1 MDIKFIAEMRKTNE
15 IVVLCEGNHID
26 LYKSIMRNIEE
37 STNISRF
44 AIVKNN
50 DILEEKWLRPKEIVG
65 RRRVK
70 WDS

>member
-1 MDIKFIAEMRKTNE
+1 MDIKFIAERRKTNE
-15 IVVLCEGNHID
+15 IVVLCEGNYVD
-26 LYKSIMRNIEE
+26 LYKSIMRNFEE

-50 DILEEKWLRPKEIVG
+50 DILEEKWLLPKEIVG

-70 WDS
+70 

>member
-15 IVVLCEGNHID
+15 IVVLCEGNNVD
-26 LYKSIMRNIEE
+26 LYKSIMGNFEE

-50 DILEEKWLRPKEIVG
+50 DILEEKWLRPKEMV
-65 RRRVK
+65 RRKVK
-70 WDS
+70 

>member
-15 IVVLCEGNHID
+15 MVVLCEGNHID

-70 WDS
+70 

>member
-50 DILEEKWLRPKEIVG
+50 DILEEKWLRPKEMVG